1 MSGVVGVES
10 GLSSGTADKSC
21 EPDIARR
28 ANRGAT
34 IFARRRVVA
43 DPLPETVAVG
53 AIDAG
58 LKRRV
63 HRDVAVEC
71 DNGVDM

>member
-1 MSGVVGVES
+1 MES
-10 GLSSGTADKSC
+10 GLSSGTAEKSC

-28 ANRGAT
+28 AA
-34 IFARRRVVA
+34 AVLA
-43 DPLPETVAVG
+43 EPLPETVAVG

-58 LKRRV
+58 LKGQV